1 MALFLKI
8 IEWMSEGSG
17 EIVHRVQ
24 VNGRDINGGSKLVVR
39 PSQAAVFVHKG
50 QIADVFGEGTH
61 TLNTGILPILSKLE
75 GWQYGFKTP
84 TTVDLYFVNMA
95 QFTDMKWGTANPVI
109 MRDPSFGMVRVTGYG
124 AFSFRVSKC
133 DVFLRELFG
142 TKSSFNTQDIAGY
155 LKKIILS
162 GLSDCLGSSRLSV
175 LDLAGNLSELQE
187 KAEGEVQGR
196 FAALGLKLVSLVIEN
211 ISVPPEVQKAIDERT
226 KYGIVGDS
234 TDVMMK
240 VAAAEAMKEAAKNP
254 GGAGFVGAGMGI
266 GMGAEFGR
274 EMGKAIQSA
283 SSAPQKD
290 KENMCPYCGAPVRA
304 GAKFCGEC
312 GSNLGGK
319 KLCPRCGSEV
329 HGNNKFCPE
338 CGAKL

>member
-17 EIVHRVQ
+17 EIVHRVK
-24 VNGRDINGGSKLVVR
+24 VNGRDVNGGSKIIVR

-50 QIADVFGEGTH
+50 QIADIFGEGTY
-61 TLNTGILPILSKLE
+61 TLNTGILPILSDLA
-75 GWQYGFKTP
+75 GWKYGFRTP
-84 TTVDLYFVNMA
+84 TSVDLYFINMA

-124 AFSFRVSKC
+124 AFSFRVGKC

-142 TKSSFNTQDIAGY
+142 TKASFNTQDIVGY
-155 LKKIILS
+155 LKKIVIS
-162 GLSDCLGSSRLSV
+162 GLSDCLASSNLSL
-175 LDLAGNLSELQE
+175 LDLAGNLSELQSDAE
-187 KAEGEVQGR
+187 KEVQGR
-196 FAALGLKLVSLVIEN
+196 FAALGLTLVSLVIEN
-211 ISVPPEVQKAIDERT
+211 LSVPPEVQKAIDERT

-240 VAAAEAMKEAAKNP
+240 VAAAEAMKDAAKNP
-254 GGAGFVGAGMGI
+254 GGGGIIGAGMGL
-266 GMGAEFGR
+266 GMGAQFGR
-274 EMGKAIQSA
+274 AMSGAGEGPKA
-283 SSAPQKD
+283 SSKGGF
-290 KENMCPYCGAPVRA
+290 CPHCGAKVKA

-312 GSNLGGK
+312 GSRLGGA
-319 KLCPRCGSEV
+319 RCAKCGAEVDGSD
-329 HGNNKFCPE
+329 KFCPE

>member
-1 MALFLKI
+1 M
-8 IEWMSEGSG
+8 
-17 EIVHRVQ
+17 
-24 VNGRDINGGSKLVVR
+24 
-39 PSQAAVFVHKG
+39 
-50 QIADVFGEGTH
+50 
-61 TLNTGILPILSKLE
+61 
-75 GWQYGFKTP
+75 
-84 TTVDLYFVNMA
+84 
-95 QFTDMKWGTANPVI
+95 
-109 MRDPSFGMVRVTGYG
+109 
-124 AFSFRVSKC
+124 
-133 DVFLRELFG
+133 
-142 TKSSFNTQDIAGY
+142 
-155 LKKIILS
+155 
-162 GLSDCLGSSRLSV
+162 
-175 LDLAGNLSELQE
+175 
-187 KAEGEVQGR
+187 
-196 FAALGLKLVSLVIEN
+196 
-211 ISVPPEVQKAIDERT
+211 QKAIDERT

-274 EMGKAIQSA
+274 EMGKAMQSA